1 MTIRKEQIGDATLY
15 LGDCREVLHTLHG
28 VDAVVTDPPYG
39 IGDKMQGGTWGAAE
53 KYADF
58 RRWDVAPSEENL
70 HTLRQVAPTIVLWG
84 GNYFD
89 APAARCWLIWDKAN
103 AVRTMA
109 DVELAWTN
117 IDKPAKRFRGAVGVH
132 EWGHPTEKPLDLM
145 TWCLEQLPPPSTV
158 ILDPFMGS
166 GTTGVACVKMGRKF
180 IGIEIEPKYFDIA
193 CRRIEKAYAQPDFF
207 VEAPK
212 PKAEQMSL
220 LEAGE

>member
-15 LGDCREVLHTLHG
+15 LGDCREVLPTLQA